1 MKVYHCKLEEVGNR
15 QMISLDLNLR
25 ESIQSQTICL
35 SKGWALPTRKPK
47 KGFSPKQREYL
58 ETKFNDGV
66 SGKKHWKPKDVATD
80 MENLR
85 VNGDFYFSSDEL
97 LKENQIRSFFGRMK
111 QERERAAGTKKN
123 VVRHMDTGNN
133 ILQNTSK
140 KDDQDNIDL
149 DLVVLEDVQDL
160 EAAIEETTIIE
171 NLVLQAKRALEISA
185 VSNS

>member
-1 MKVYHCKLEEVGNR
+1 
-15 QMISLDLNLR
+15 
-25 ESIQSQTICL
+25 
-35 SKGWALPTRKPK
+35 
-47 KGFSPKQREYL
+47 
-58 ETKFNDGV
+58 
-66 SGKKHWKPKDVATD
+66 

-160 EAAIEETTIIE
+160 EAAIEETTTIE

-185 VSNS
+185 ASNS